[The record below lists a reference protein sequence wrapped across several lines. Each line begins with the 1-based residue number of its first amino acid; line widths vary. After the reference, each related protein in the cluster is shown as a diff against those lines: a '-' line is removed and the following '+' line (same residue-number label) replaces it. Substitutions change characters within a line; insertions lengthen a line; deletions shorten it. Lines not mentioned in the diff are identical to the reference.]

1 MAPSDVSDGCPRS
14 REAGTPS
21 VISDHQPRKIA
32 AAALTVGVLPF
43 GAVARSD
50 DDVDNPIDTVD
61 NPIDTVGDVVDT
73 VGDVATERRRPQRCY
88 TPCVR

>member
-43 GAVARSD
+43 GAVACSD
-50 DDVDNPIDTVD
+50 DDVD